1 MKKFKIFFLS
11 VIIALVIVMI
21 PVLLIIIPVNAKQD
35 YLDKEEKII
44 NTAEKKLKA
53 VEGAMAENARNIGLL
68 QTSLLEKPILSFV
81 EEKLSASRLS
91 IESVKPSQDDEIHV
105 VLKGEYRDLLNF
117 IFQLSQQENAV
128 VVKNLSMEENSIE
141 ITFKNMDE
149 RRVIEKAKHHVTLL
163 KRLASA
169 LDSIK
174 IPEFSLMSR
183 LKLSD
188 VQSPFVP
195 RVLPAK
201 DEGPF
206 QSLAG
211 VDWYLS
217 GEVRQHN
224 CLLGVFLEMG
234 NHAQSHYFGV
244 GLPWENSDWRVIKIT
259 RYAVVFEESQN
270 HVRWS
275 LVYQSPL

>member
-11 VIIALVIVMI
+11 AFIALVIVMI
-21 PVLLIIIPVNAKQD
+21 PVLLIIIPINEKQD

-44 NTAEKKLKA
+44 KKAEKKLKA
-53 VEGAMAENARNIGLL
+53 VEGAVAENARNIGLL
-68 QTSLLEKPILSFV
+68 QTSLLEKPILSFL

-117 IFQLSQQENAV
+117 IFQLSKQENSV
-128 VVKNLSMEENSIE
+128 VVKNLSIEENRIE
-141 ITFKNMDE
+141 IDFKNMDE
-149 RRVIEKAKHHVTLL
+149 KRVIEKAKHHATLL

-169 LDSIK
+169 LDLIK
-174 IPEFSLMSR
+174 VPEFSLMSR

-211 VDWYLS
+211 VDWHLS

-224 CLLGVFLEMG
+224 CLLGVFLEMS

-244 GLPWENSDWRVIKIT
+244 GLPWENSDWRVLTIT
-259 RYAVVFEESQN
+259 QNTIIFERLQQ
-270 HVRWS
+270 HTHWT
-275 LVYQSPL
+275 LFYQH